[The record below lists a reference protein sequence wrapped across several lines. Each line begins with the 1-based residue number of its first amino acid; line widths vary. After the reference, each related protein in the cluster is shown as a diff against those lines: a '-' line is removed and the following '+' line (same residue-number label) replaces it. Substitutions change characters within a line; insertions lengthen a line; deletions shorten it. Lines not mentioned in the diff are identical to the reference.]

1 MLVQGFQS
9 APAHQRRFESG
20 RVTAACG
27 GTCKAPA
34 PGGPGRVCPPPGS
47 IWHQG
52 CLSCSQ
58 RLTRAAKSA
67 VGRRIC
73 VSCFGPRPEVS
84 HAAAHCVLTPQ
95 CSSKASTVFIYI
107 PTSSSKS
114 TWRHCRRCTRR
125 PPAASQPGPAPAS
138 SDGRPVQRRG
148 RACKSPHPPTGTRAP
163 PPRPCPPRRTP
174 PRPPCAPCGAPSRQ
188 KSWCCFTTRQAQGN
202 CSGRCASSW
211 DAARPSSGLP
221 VGLGAV
227 SKRSVHTRLRPSKL
241 PGTRRHGRA
250 PSPPPQGAAFGLRP
264 AQRLALPPPPAA
276 SHASAA
282 LQLQPGCC
290 PAVAA
295 CVQPAQTR
303 RRADSPRPRAAANGG
318 ANGLENGQPLRVPL

>member
-1 MLVQGFQS
+1 MF
-9 APAHQRRFESG
+9 AHRRAQFG
-20 RVTAACG
+20 
-27 GTCKAPA
+27 
-34 PGGPGRVCPPPGS
+34 
-47 IWHQG
+47 
-52 CLSCSQ
+52 
-58 RLTRAAKSA
+58 TRAALVVARGS
-67 VGRRIC
+67 R
-73 VSCFGPRPEVS
+73 GPPNLLWGAAFACRALCQRPGVS

-114 TWRHCRRCTRR
+114 KWRHCRRCTRR
-125 PPAASQPGPAPAS
+125 PPAASLPGPAPTS

-174 PRPPCAPCGAPSRQ
+174 PRPPCDPCDALSRQ

-211 DAARPSSGLP
+211 DAGRPSSGLP

-227 SKRSVHTRLRPSKL
+227 SKRSVHTRSRPSKL

-276 SHASAA
+276 SHTSAA

-295 CVQPAQTR
+295 CVSLLK
-303 RRADSPRPRAAANGG
+303 RAAAPIPPRPRAAANGG